1 MNKMRYCIREKCSRE
16 KATDVIVPVHGKYI
30 AACRVIGL
38 TFLVRASSQLPR
50 SWPLPPTRAMTPK
63 RFVFIRCNE

>member
-38 TFLVRASSQLPR
+38 TFLVLARSPVRSFRGLGRFPR
-50 SWPLPPTRAMTPK
+50 R
-63 RFVFIRCNE
+63 EQ